1 MGVGLPGQRDT
12 VLGDV
17 CHYRFV
23 WRTWQLER
31 LCGLGSRRVGTLCVV
46 EQGEGG
52 TGKKEKVMRGGK
64 LDDTEMSS
72 SRNNTV

>member
-46 EQGEGG
+46 EQGGGEGEGG
-52 TGKKEKVMRGGK
+52 REKRKGDERGE
-64 LDDTEMSS
+64 T
-72 SRNNTV
+72 R